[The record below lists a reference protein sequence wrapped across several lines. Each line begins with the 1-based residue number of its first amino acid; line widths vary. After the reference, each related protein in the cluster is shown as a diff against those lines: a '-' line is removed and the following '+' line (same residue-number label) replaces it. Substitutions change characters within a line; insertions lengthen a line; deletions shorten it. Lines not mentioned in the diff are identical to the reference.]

1 MVTKRTAHRLVQQYK
16 QTQDLTP
23 KKVGTKRVGILE
35 QHQVEILAIV
45 EAYPDKCLCQYLE
58 IMGERLGI
66 HVSISTLHSFL
77 KKHKI
82 TLKKRHPAVKKSRVK
97 SCTNNT

>member
-1 MVTKRTAHRLVQQYK
+1 
-16 QTQDLTP
+16 
-23 KKVGTKRVGILE
+23 VGILE

-45 EAYPDKCLCQYLE
+45 EEYPDKCLWQYLE
-58 IMGERLGI
+58 IIGEGLVI

-82 TLKKRHPAVKKSRVK
+82 TLKKDIPQ
-97 SCTNNT
+97 